1 MPSDPAPAAAV
12 RIAVADDHAIFRDGL
27 RRLLESEPGFEVIGE
42 ASNGAD
48 AVRLVREH
56 KPDVLLLDLAMPV
69 SSGLD
74 ALAAIGAT
82 PTRVLVLTAEI
93 RKAQLVRALQLGVC
107 GIILKESA
115 TQQLID
121 SIRRVM
127 RGHTVIGEG
136 AVEDL
141 VRAIRQPAD
150 ARQKRPYGLTAR
162 EREIVAA
169 IGTGQSNKE
178 IASHF
183 GISVETVKHHLT
195 SIFDKTG
202 VSSRLE
208 LALFAAQHR
217 LFDDD

>member
-1 MPSDPAPAAAV
+1 MPSNPMPAVPV

-27 RRLLESEPGFEVIGE
+27 RRLLESEPGFVVVGE

-48 AVRLVREH
+48 AVRLVRQH
-56 KPDVLLLDLAMPV
+56 QPDVLLLDLAMPV
-69 SSGLD
+69 SNGLD
-74 ALAAIGAT
+74 TLAAMGAT
-82 PTRVLVLTAEI
+82 PTRVLLLTAEI
-93 RKAQLVRALQLGVC
+93 RKADLVKALQLGVR
-107 GIILKESA
+107 GVVLKEAA

-121 SIRRVM
+121 GIRRVM
-127 RGHTVIGEG
+127 RGQMVIGDG

-141 VRAIRQPAD
+141 VRAIRDPGD
-150 ARQKRPYGLTAR
+150 GGGDRPYGLTAR
-162 EREIVAA
+162 EREILSA
-169 IGTGQSNKE
+169 IGMGLSNKD
-178 IASHF
+178 IAAQF